1 MTEENIPTVYH
12 EQLEAIL
19 ANAVDAIITID
30 ESGTILTVNPGTEG
44 MFGFSAP
51 ELIGGKINQ
60 LMPSPYRSEHDNYL
74 TQYFETGDRKI
85 IGSGREVTGRRKDGS
100 IFPIH
105 LAVTEIHVG
114 DKRLFNGIVRDIS
127 DLKAVE
133 KKLVQNERLAAI
145 GQMMAGLAHE
155 SRNVFQR
162 CHACL
167 TNLAYDV
174 REMPDSVELID
185 KVQNALDHLNG
196 LLDEVRDYSAP
207 VVLEKTPTN
216 IGSLVQEMWQ
226 QIATAHQEF
235 EGIVFTQSQ
244 SEDFPEKVSVDRL
257 RIGQVIWNLLENAA
271 AACEAPHGVIQV
283 ELYCE
288 VQSSLPIR
296 VRIADDGDGISPE
309 FIREIFEPF
318 FTTKTKGTGLG
329 LAMCKRIVEAHD
341 GMVIFTNAMG
351 GGAEFTLA
359 LPKLPME
366 K

>member
-1 MTEENIPTVYH
+1 VTEENIPTVYQ

-74 TQYFETGDRKI
+74 TRYFETGDRKI

-174 REMPDSVELID
+174 REMPESVELID

-196 LLDEVRDYSAP
+196 LLDEVRDYSAQSFWRKRQ
-207 VVLEKTPTN
+207 LTLDRWSRKC
-216 IGSLVQEMWQ
+216 GS
-226 QIATAHQEF
+226 
-235 EGIVFTQSQ
+235 
-244 SEDFPEKVSVDRL
+244 R
-257 RIGQVIWNLLENAA
+257 
-271 AACEAPHGVIQV
+271 
-283 ELYCE
+283 
-288 VQSSLPIR
+288 
-296 VRIADDGDGISPE
+296 
-309 FIREIFEPF
+309 
-318 FTTKTKGTGLG
+318 
-329 LAMCKRIVEAHD
+329 
-341 GMVIFTNAMG
+341 
-351 GGAEFTLA
+351 
-359 LPKLPME
+359 
-366 K
+366 